1 MSWKDILKDSMAR
14 DLTADY
20 GVDYIDRLTEDSTG
34 LFDKLVNEALAT
46 LINKRLVT
54 KDTSVSEIEKLML
67 QEKDNISAELYEGR
81 MDVSLEEAL
90 DEHDEDLTIIA
101 RAVHR
106 KIQKVADRYHL
117 GDKK

>member
-20 GVDYIDRLTEDSTG
+20 GVDYIDRLTDDTRMS
-34 LFDKLVNEALAT
+34 DKLVNEALAT

-54 KDTSVSEIEKLML
+54 KDTSVSEIKQLML
-67 QEKDNISAELYEGR
+67 QEKDNIGAD
-81 MDVSLEEAL
+81 MEEQYGETIFLQEAI
-90 DEHDEDLTIIA
+90 DRYDEDLSSLA
-101 RAVHR
+101 REVHR

-117 GDKK
+117 AGS

>member
-1 MSWKDILKDSMAR
+1 MTWKDILKDSMAR

-20 GVDYIDRLTEDSTG
+20 GVDYIDRLTDDTR

-67 QEKDNISAELYEGR
+67 QEKDNIGAELYDGR
-81 MDVSLEEAL
+81 MDVSLQEAL

-101 RAVHR
+101 REVHR

-117 GDKK
+117 GGKK

>member
-1 MSWKDILKDSMAR
+1 MTWKDILKDSMAR

-20 GVDYIDRLTEDSTG
+20 GVDYIDRLTDDTR

-67 QEKDNISAELYEGR
+67 QEKDNISAELYDGR
-81 MDVSLEEAL
+81 MDVSLQEAL

-101 RAVHR
+101 REVHR

-117 GDKK
+117 GGKK